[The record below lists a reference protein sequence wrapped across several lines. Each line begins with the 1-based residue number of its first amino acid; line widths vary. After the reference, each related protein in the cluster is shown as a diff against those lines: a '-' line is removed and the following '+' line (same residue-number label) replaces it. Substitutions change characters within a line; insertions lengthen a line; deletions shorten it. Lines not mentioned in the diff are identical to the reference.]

1 MHICL
6 YAISKKHLLLKA
18 HCTYIYIMK
27 KTKKSTKK
35 KKQELPIMKALRT
48 PVKIYGKF
56 KI

>member
-1 MHICL
+1 ML
-6 YAISKKHLLLKA
+6 YKIKNLLLKVFYA
-18 HCTYIYIMK
+18 YINIMK

-35 KKQELPIMKALRT
+35 KKQELPVMKALRT